1 MENLFDY
8 LVKKTNEAFDLKVK
22 YENTK
27 SAHGYVVNSLKEI
40 TLNENLSIRNK
51 IQAFLHEIAHF
62 LLNHNYEKTPR
73 AICEFEA
80 ELTGYLVGSA
90 LGIKD
95 KETSFSYIKE

>member
-8 LVKKTNEAFDLKVK
+8 LTKKANEVLGLEVK
-22 YENTK
+22 YANTK
-27 SAHGYVVNSLKEI
+27 SAHGYVINNLKEI

-51 IQAFLHEIAHF
+51 IQTFLHELSHF
-62 LLNHNYEKTPR
+62 VLEHNYSKTSQ

-80 ELTGYLVGSA
+80 ELSGYLIGSA

-95 KETSFSYIKE
+95 KETSLSYIKN